1 MNRTHSQ
8 PCVVVGIDGSESA
21 VHAAEWAA
29 DEAAGRDL
37 PLRLIHVIQSTSADI
52 RQETDDA
59 EAALQAAHAAVTR
72 TGQTVKFETAIVR
85 GPVAATLVAESV
97 DAELVCVGSEGL
109 GFRLPK
115 LRGAIAAAVAQSAR
129 CTVAVIR
136 TREDTPRSESDDIA
150 AILDHPSDLGTV
162 LPAALDEARL
172 RNATLLVLKVAGP
185 RINEVPPQEIDRG
198 LTDCLSRYPDVQTHT
213 LTVPG
218 DVLTFLAERDPP
230 VQLTVMGN
238 AEGAEATRMVSPYG
252 RFALRDAQCSVLL
265 VRP

>member
-1 MNRTHSQ
+1 
-8 PCVVVGIDGSESA
+8 
-21 VHAAEWAA
+21 VHAAEWAV

-52 RQETDDA
+52 HRETDDG

-72 TGQTVKFETAIVR
+72 TGQPVKIETAIVR

-97 DAELVCVGSEGL
+97 DAELLCVGSEGL
-109 GFRLPK
+109 GIRLAK
-115 LRGAIAAAVAQSAR
+115 LRGAIAAAVAQSAQ
-129 CTVAVIR
+129 CAVAVIR

-150 AILDHPSDLGTV
+150 VILDHPSDLGTV

-172 RNATLLVLKVAGP
+172 RNATLLVLKMAGP
-185 RINEVPPQEIDRG
+185 RINAAPPQEIDRS

-218 DVLTFLAERDPP
+218 DVLTFLAEHDPP
-230 VQLTVMGN
+230 VQLTVMRSAGSDDV
-238 AEGAEATRMVSPYG
+238 ARILSPYG
-252 RFALRDAQCSVLL
+252 RFELRDSQCSVLL